1 MRPIRR
7 LPHAVLVLAA
17 AMGCSEPAEP
27 ADPVPARIEITP
39 SGALLTPS
47 TPSQRLT
54 ARVLDASGAV
64 VEAPI
69 TWESSAPST
78 IRVEGD
84 GTVTAVEPLGSAVV
98 TAQAGDARVEVL
110 VVAASPVP
118 GAVVVGDDQ
127 VVGQPEPRDETAP
140 VEVGYRY
147 DVTLSGVEAPAVGT
161 VLLGNGEKAVGG
173 RVAEVS
179 GSVVTLEMVPLD
191 EVFAAIDIGASLDL
205 SRAPY
210 VTPDAVESAFHIEP
224 QADGSVTM
232 TMGPAAFPTSAP
244 EARAEFEVGPFECET
259 ELSAIQIGL
268 AQSSLTFTPALTY
281 DIEWNDATRRIVV
294 GGDPQVTLEVTP
306 TLSAA
311 IDGSLTCKMT
321 FREIHV
327 PVPGVLG
334 LALGAVVPLG
344 AGFEVAGTVPIGGVG
359 ATFTSTVGA
368 SVRMGFECDP
378 DCAPVQTVT
387 PIVEGSVE
395 PVWPTAFEGIQ
406 IEASFYAFLFAD
418 LEAGARFTDR
428 LRVEAIESKA
438 GLALAAEIASEQTQ
452 ADDRDFA
459 GSYGASFEAS
469 IGAGAD
475 FESFLEFVS
484 VSVAE
489 LELRYEAELAS
500 SPRGTAKADRDAF
513 AVGDDVRFTVTLE
526 PDTVD
531 FFGVGYNVRA
541 VRIYRRTDE
550 SLVLAN
556 EVAATAG
563 QSEFEVP
570 WVATVDGTI
579 GDDFIAF
586 VETELRSEPRIEVGD
601 VTSSDLQG
609 GSLTFQELSRT
620 HWEWSEGEARQ
631 EYTEERTM
639 SGSLTLRLVAGV
651 AGARGGWKGGGTYKE
666 FEIVGGTFGFE
677 ETYDYFEFSPDQ
689 GWGTCTYDETIEDHS
704 TTTGS
709 APASGDAA
717 LYLVNDGTYEV
728 DVSEALVSVVTE
740 GVWTARYDFLGEDT
754 SCRTEVTDEYNDTDD
769 AWVDFEGE
777 GTTDSEEQTTFSGST
792 TETYGDTTVT
802 TTWTLTLN

>member
-1 MRPIRR
+1 MQPIRR
-7 LPHAVLVLAA
+7 LPHAVLVLAT

-39 SGALLTPS
+39 SGALLTPG

-64 VEAPI
+64 IEAPV
-69 TWESSAPST
+69 TWESSAPAT

-84 GTVTAVEPLGSAVV
+84 GTVTADEPLGSAVV

-118 GAVVVGDDQ
+118 GAVVVGDGQ

-173 RVAEVS
+173 RVVEVG

-191 EVFAAIDIGASLDL
+191 GVFAAIDIGASLDL

-210 VTPDAVESAFHIEP
+210 VTSDAVESAFHIEP

-232 TMGPAAFPTSAP
+232 TMGPTAFPTSAP
-244 EARAEFEVGPFECET
+244 EARAEFEVGPFECE
-259 ELSAIQIGL
+259 
-268 AQSSLTFTPALTY
+268 
-281 DIEWNDATRRIVV
+281 
-294 GGDPQVTLEVTP
+294 
-306 TLSAA
+306 
-311 IDGSLTCKMT
+311 
-321 FREIHV
+321 
-327 PVPGVLG
+327 
-334 LALGAVVPLG
+334 
-344 AGFEVAGTVPIGGVG
+344 
-359 ATFTSTVGA
+359 
-368 SVRMGFECDP
+368 
-378 DCAPVQTVT
+378 
-387 PIVEGSVE
+387 
-395 PVWPTAFEGIQ
+395 
-406 IEASFYAFLFAD
+406 
-418 LEAGARFTDR
+418 
-428 LRVEAIESKA
+428 
-438 GLALAAEIASEQTQ
+438 SEQAQ

-500 SPRGTAKADRDAF
+500 SPRGTAKTDRDAF

-541 VRIYRRTDE
+541 VRIYRRTDG

-631 EYTEERTM
+631 EYTDERTM

-651 AGARGGWKGGGTYKE
+651 AGARGGWKGGGTYRE
-666 FEIVGGTFGFE
+666 FEIVGGKFGFE

-728 DVSEALVSVVTE
+728 YVSEAQVSVVTE